1 MSAIPIS
8 TNLLDMRCRMNIQHT
23 KTEMIDMLMRNSK
36 SQETRRFSQKSD
48 IKTNQSIAYTERII
62 LERHANSQRKKK
74 HLTTFLNYDGIHT
87 KKKKI
92 VVVCHMKE
100 KGEEMGNSDISS
112 HCYFIIVITRC
123 YCVPYISIG
132 KKQQKKTEQ
141 GGT

>member
-1 MSAIPIS
+1 MMEF
-8 TNLLDMRCRMNIQHT
+8 TH
-23 KTEMIDMLMRNSK
+23 
-36 SQETRRFSQKSD
+36 
-48 IKTNQSIAYTERII
+48 
-62 LERHANSQRKKK
+62 
-74 HLTTFLNYDGIHT
+74 

-132 KKQQKKTEQ
+132 KK
-141 GGT
+141 